1 MYFPKLEEIRLLR
14 TKLSLSQKDLAKLAE
29 VSQSLIA
36 KIEKRKVSPSYETVV
51 KIFSALDSLIKY
63 NEIKARDVMNKY
75 VVVCYEHSLVK
86 DAVSKMIKHGFSQM
100 PVLSKEKQIAG
111 YISEQIILK
120 KIQKVDDDTLVK
132 EVMEKPMPMFDEN
145 TALSVLYKVLEYY
158 PMVIIVE
165 NNGKLQGIVT
175 KSDILKKNI
184 LHR

>member
-86 DAVSKMIKHGFSQM
+86 DAEGQF
-100 PVLSKEKQIAG
+100 
-111 YISEQIILK
+111 
-120 KIQKVDDDTLVK
+120 
-132 EVMEKPMPMFDEN
+132 
-145 TALSVLYKVLEYY
+145 LY
-158 PMVIIVE
+158 
-165 NNGKLQGIVT
+165 
-175 KSDILKKNI
+175 
-184 LHR
+184 